1 MTERACV
8 LLLPVVCRLY
18 ASRRYSHSIVRLSR
32 EGPGN
37 HSKSIIFLSKRKLT
51 NKIVRRIL
59 DKDDQVFDPLSHIL
73 LPESAHMSELTQAD
87 LIPAE
92 RQEYIINLIQQKRAV
107 RVSALS
113 EVLGVS
119 EITIRRD
126 LEKLEEQGILER
138 THGGA
143 ILTQRMRQEPLYI
156 QKERVQI
163 EAKRAIGKTAA
174 GLVSEG
180 ETIFINSG
188 STTRQIFSH
197 LGHIPK
203 LRVITSN
210 AAAIAELGSREEP
223 IDLIVVGGTY
233 RWQSNSFVGP
243 IALSTIA
250 QINASKTFL
259 GVDGVSVQRGLTTPI
274 QDEVE
279 VARAM
284 IAQTHGSII
293 VVADHAKIG
302 VVAEFVTCPLKQ
314 VTTIVTDTALD
325 DDWCESLAH
334 DGIRIVVA
342 NPES

>member
-1 MTERACV
+1 
-8 LLLPVVCRLY
+8 
-18 ASRRYSHSIVRLSR
+18 
-32 EGPGN
+32 
-37 HSKSIIFLSKRKLT
+37 
-51 NKIVRRIL
+51 
-59 DKDDQVFDPLSHIL
+59 
-73 LPESAHMSELTQAD
+73 MSELIQAD

-107 RVSALS
+107 RVSTLS

-156 QKERVQI
+156 QKERIQI

-174 GLVSEG
+174 GLVNEG

-210 AAAIAELGSREEP
+210 AAAIAELDGRGESLE
-223 IDLIVVGGTY
+223 LIVVGGTY
-233 RWQSNSFVGP
+233 RWQSNSLVGP

-259 GVDGVSVQRGLTTPI
+259 GVDGISVQRGLTTPI
-274 QDEVE
+274 QDEAE
-279 VARAM
+279 VARTM
-284 IAQTHGSII
+284 ITQTHGSII
-293 VVADHAKIG
+293 VVADHTKIG

-325 DDWCESLAH
+325 DDWRESLAH

-342 NPES
+342 NSES